1 MSEFDYQ
8 TATLAARHA
17 GLWIA
22 AAHVVVGL
30 LQTAVVAW
38 GIRAMM
44 RAGAE
49 RAAAAQ
55 REAAR
60 ADQRHAEAMQARA
73 DAMRAADARHAENM
87 EALKAQ
93 SRALEA
99 LIERTAPPGA
109 DRRTRAQRTAARLLE
124 RELRRRRAIGPRCF
138 RRNFAAKIP
147 RRGRLR
153 APRRARAAP
162 TWRLPARLPPWRKRY
177 AFGPALL
184 AASGGGRPVAG
195 APPSSAAGFFR
206 RARKNG

>member
-30 LQTAVVAW
+30 IQAAVVAW

-60 ADQRHAEAMQARA
+60 ADRRHAETMQAAAARHAENMQAGAEAMQAAAARHA
-73 DAMRAADARHAENM
+73 DAVRAADARHAENM

-109 DRRTRAQRTAARLLE
+109 DR
-124 RELRRRRAIGPRCF
+124 
-138 RRNFAAKIP
+138 
-147 RRGRLR
+147 
-153 APRRARAAP
+153 
-162 TWRLPARLPPWRKRY
+162 
-177 AFGPALL
+177 
-184 AASGGGRPVAG
+184 
-195 APPSSAAGFFR
+195 
-206 RARKNG
+206 

>member
-30 LQTAVVAW
+30 IQTAVVAW
-38 GIRAMM
+38 GIRAMI

-73 DAMRAADARHAENM
+73 EAMQARADAMRAADARHAETM
-87 EALKAQ
+87 AVLKAQ
-93 SRALEA
+93 TRALEA

-109 DRRTRAQRTAARLLE
+109 DR
-124 RELRRRRAIGPRCF
+124 
-138 RRNFAAKIP
+138 
-147 RRGRLR
+147 
-153 APRRARAAP
+153 
-162 TWRLPARLPPWRKRY
+162 
-177 AFGPALL
+177 
-184 AASGGGRPVAG
+184 
-195 APPSSAAGFFR
+195 
-206 RARKNG
+206 

>member
-30 LQTAVVAW
+30 IQTAVVAW

-60 ADQRHAEAMQARA
+60 ADQRHAETMQAGAEAMQAAAARHADAMQAAAARHA

-93 SRALEA
+93 TRALEA
-99 LIERTAPPGA
+99 LIERTAPPGT
-109 DRRTRAQRTAARLLE
+109 DR
-124 RELRRRRAIGPRCF
+124 
-138 RRNFAAKIP
+138 
-147 RRGRLR
+147 
-153 APRRARAAP
+153 
-162 TWRLPARLPPWRKRY
+162 
-177 AFGPALL
+177 
-184 AASGGGRPVAG
+184 
-195 APPSSAAGFFR
+195 
-206 RARKNG
+206 

>member
-30 LQTAVVAW
+30 IQTAVVAW
-38 GIRAMM
+38 GIRAMI

-60 ADQRHAEAMQARA
+60 ADQRHAENMQAAAARHADAMQA
-73 DAMRAADARHAENM
+73 AAARHAENM

-99 LIERTAPPGA
+99 LIERTAPPGT
-109 DRRTRAQRTAARLLE
+109 DR
-124 RELRRRRAIGPRCF
+124 
-138 RRNFAAKIP
+138 
-147 RRGRLR
+147 
-153 APRRARAAP
+153 
-162 TWRLPARLPPWRKRY
+162 
-177 AFGPALL
+177 
-184 AASGGGRPVAG
+184 
-195 APPSSAAGFFR
+195 
-206 RARKNG
+206 

>member
-1 MSEFDYQ
+1 
-8 TATLAARHA
+8 
-17 GLWIA
+17 
-22 AAHVVVGL
+22 
-30 LQTAVVAW
+30 
-38 GIRAMM
+38 MM

-124 RELRRRRAIGPRCF
+124 RELRRRRAIGPRRF

-162 TWRLPARLPPWRKRY
+162 TWGLPARLPPWRKRY

>member
-30 LQTAVVAW
+30 IQTAVVAW
-38 GIRAMM
+38 GIRAMI

-60 ADQRHAEAMQARA
+60 ADRRHAENMQAGADAMQAAAARHAENMQAGA
-73 DAMRAADARHAENM
+73 DARRAADARHAENM

-93 SRALEA
+93 TRALEA
-99 LIERTAPPGA
+99 LIERTAPPGT
-109 DRRTRAQRTAARLLE
+109 DR
-124 RELRRRRAIGPRCF
+124 
-138 RRNFAAKIP
+138 
-147 RRGRLR
+147 
-153 APRRARAAP
+153 
-162 TWRLPARLPPWRKRY
+162 
-177 AFGPALL
+177 
-184 AASGGGRPVAG
+184 
-195 APPSSAAGFFR
+195 
-206 RARKNG
+206 

>member
-30 LQTAVVAW
+30 IQAAVVAW

-109 DRRTRAQRTAARLLE
+109 DR
-124 RELRRRRAIGPRCF
+124 
-138 RRNFAAKIP
+138 
-147 RRGRLR
+147 
-153 APRRARAAP
+153 
-162 TWRLPARLPPWRKRY
+162 
-177 AFGPALL
+177 
-184 AASGGGRPVAG
+184 
-195 APPSSAAGFFR
+195 
-206 RARKNG
+206 

>member
-38 GIRAMM
+38 GIRAMI

-60 ADQRHAEAMQARA
+60 ADQRHAETMQAAAARHADAMQAAAARHA

-109 DRRTRAQRTAARLLE
+109 DR
-124 RELRRRRAIGPRCF
+124 
-138 RRNFAAKIP
+138 
-147 RRGRLR
+147 
-153 APRRARAAP
+153 
-162 TWRLPARLPPWRKRY
+162 
-177 AFGPALL
+177 
-184 AASGGGRPVAG
+184 
-195 APPSSAAGFFR
+195 
-206 RARKNG
+206 

>member
-38 GIRAMM
+38 GIRAMI

-60 ADQRHAEAMQARA
+60 ADQRHTEARQARA
-73 DAMRAADARHAENM
+73 DAMQAAAARHAENM

-109 DRRTRAQRTAARLLE
+109 DR
-124 RELRRRRAIGPRCF
+124 
-138 RRNFAAKIP
+138 
-147 RRGRLR
+147 
-153 APRRARAAP
+153 
-162 TWRLPARLPPWRKRY
+162 
-177 AFGPALL
+177 
-184 AASGGGRPVAG
+184 
-195 APPSSAAGFFR
+195 
-206 RARKNG
+206 